1 MHNVEVKI
9 RCSDLDAVRSAAE
22 RLGASHAGL
31 LRQRD
36 VFFDAP
42 EGRLKLRRCEGAQPV
57 LIAYRRENAAEARR
71 STYHLLELTDEQA
84 DSLESLLGLV
94 ARPCAVV
101 EKERDLYLWRNVR
114 IHLDRVAGLGDF
126 VELEIVGETDDAR
139 GREVAARLMREL
151 GLRDEDRVAVAYAD
165 MLENV

>member
-1 MHNVEVKI
+1 MDNVEVKV

-22 RLGASHAGL
+22 RLGARHAGL

-36 VFFDAP
+36 VFFDVP

-57 LIAYRRENAAEARR
+57 LIAYRREDAAEARR
-71 STYHLLELTDEQA
+71 CTYHLLELTDEQA

-94 ARPCAVV
+94 AGRGGVV
-101 EKERDLYLWRNVR
+101 EKKRDLYLWRNVR
-114 IHLDRVAGLGDF
+114 MHLDRVAGLGDF
-126 VELEIVGETDDAR
+126 LELEIVGETDQAR
-139 GREVAARLMREL
+139 GREVAAWLMSEL
-151 GLRDEDRVAVAYAD
+151 GLRDEDPVAVAYVD